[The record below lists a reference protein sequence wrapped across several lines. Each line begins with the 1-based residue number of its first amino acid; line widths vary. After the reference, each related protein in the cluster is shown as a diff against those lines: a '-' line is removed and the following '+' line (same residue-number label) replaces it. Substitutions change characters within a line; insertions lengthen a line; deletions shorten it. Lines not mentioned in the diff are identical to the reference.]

1 MLGSMKETRDQ
12 EDERSPL
19 NKSDNQQPLSMNR
32 GLELLLRK
40 NRKREEVP
48 KTFQVKFGKLFSL
61 FNREIDFYLELH
73 LDFKKR
79 ISRRK

>member
-1 MLGSMKETRDQ
+1 
-12 EDERSPL
+12 
-19 NKSDNQQPLSMNR
+19 MNR

-40 NRKREEVP
+40 GRKREEVP

>member
-1 MLGSMKETRDQ
+1 MLGSMNETRDQ
-12 EDERSPL
+12 GDEKSPL
-19 NKSDNQQPLSMNR
+19 NKSDNQPLSMNR

-48 KTFQVKFGKLFSL
+48 KTFQMRFGKLFSL

-73 LDFKKR
+73 LDFKKK

>member
-1 MLGSMKETRDQ
+1 MLGSMKKTRDQ

-48 KTFQVKFGKLFSL
+48 KTFQVKFGKFFSL